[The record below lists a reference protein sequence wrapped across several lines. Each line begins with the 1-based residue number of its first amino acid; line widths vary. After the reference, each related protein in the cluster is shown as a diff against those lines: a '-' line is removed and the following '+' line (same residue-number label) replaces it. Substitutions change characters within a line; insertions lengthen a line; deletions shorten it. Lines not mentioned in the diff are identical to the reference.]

1 MSEQISDF
9 RDMKDSGERLVKQ
22 VETFLKQNM
31 DQRTELLIYIK
42 ETAKL
47 INKMISQAHDRNDE
61 IKRLKEYIKHLEEE
75 KATRGE

>member
-1 MSEQISDF
+1 MSELISDF

-22 VETFLKQNM
+22 VETFLKQNA

-42 ETAKL
+42 ETAEL

-75 KATRGE
+75 KAAREE

>member
-22 VETFLKQNM
+22 VETFLKQNA

-42 ETAKL
+42 ENAEL
-47 INKMISQAHDRNDE
+47 VNKMISQAHDRNDE

-75 KATRGE
+75 KAAREE